1 MELRHAIEASPRRAP
16 AGALPRLSR
25 RAGFWAVAFAFLVAA
40 AFSTAPSSLYGI
52 YGRQEHLS
60 SLTLTIVYAVFAAGT
75 VVSLLFAGHVS
86 DWYGRR
92 PVLLPAL
99 AVAVAAAVV
108 FLVWRSLTGLLVAR
122 VLTGL
127 SVGAAVA
134 TATAFITDLDAGAG
148 GAPTRRAAVVATI
161 ANIGGLAVGPLIAGL
176 LARYTTL
183 PLTIPFIV
191 FLVALVALVAAMAAV
206 AVTPEGHGRVDP
218 RPSYHPQR
226 LTAPTAARR
235 EFVAATTGAFAAFA
249 VFGLFAGL
257 AGTFLA
263 GPLQHPSPALTGLT
277 IFLTFGAGVVV
288 QTTTIHWP
296 AQRLVRVGIG
306 PVIVGLC
313 MFVASAWASPPS
325 LALFLIG
332 GVVVGAG
339 GGAIFRGSLSVVIST
354 SGPDDRAGALATF
367 FTAGYAGVSLP
378 VVGVGV
384 ALQYLSPRVTLL
396 IFALAVGLG
405 ILAAA
410 RILVRPSPGARQG
423 PRSDDNAMTTL
434 CRGFGARVSPDSSV
448 PGEVQ

>member
-1 MELRHAIEASPRRAP
+1 MELRHAIEASPRRAS

-52 YGRQEHLS
+52 YERQEHLS
-60 SLTLTIVYAVFAAGT
+60 SLTVTIVYAVFAAGT
-75 VVSLLFAGHVS
+75 VGSLLFAGHVS

-92 PVLLPAL
+92 AVLLPAL

-108 FLVWRSLTGLLVAR
+108 FLIWRSLTGLLVAR

-134 TATAFITDLDAGAG
+134 TATAFITDLDAGTG
-148 GAPTRRAAVVATI
+148 GAPTPRATVVATI

-176 LARYTTL
+176 LARYAPD

-191 FLVALVALVAAMAAV
+191 FLAALVAAVAAV
-206 AVTPEGHGRVDP
+206 AVTPEGRARVDP
-218 RPSYHPQR
+218 QPSYHPQR

-235 EFVAATTGAFAAFA
+235 EFVAAITGAFAAFA

-313 MFVASAWASPPS
+313 IFVGSGWTSPPN

-354 SGPDDRAGALATF
+354 SGPGDRAGALATF

-396 IFALAVGLG
+396 IFALPVGLG

-410 RILVRPSPGARQG
+410 RILVRASSGARQG
-423 PRSDDNAMTTL
+423 PRLDDNAITTL
-434 CRGFGARVSPDSSV
+434 CRGFGARVGHDSSV
-448 PGEVQ
+448 PDCFGGER